1 MEFTAEQKLYA
12 DIVQKAWEDA
22 NFKKALVE
30 NPVATIESFTGQK
43 LNLPAGKTLVVR
55 DQTDETT
62 VYINIPAAPEMNAEL
77 SEEQLEAVAGGCAV
91 DTSGS
96 MYCDGGFGY
105 GNFNPLKNIKLYNY

>member
-12 DIVQKAWEDA
+12 DLVQKAWEDA

-30 NPVATIESFTGQK
+30 NPVATIEAFTGQK

-62 VYINIPAAPEMNAEL
+62 VYINIPAQEDMSDVEL
-77 SEEQLEAVAGGCAV
+77 SEEQLEAAAGGKWWPPIKLPFPTGTTGPTFP
-91 DTSGS
+91 TSGE
-96 MYCDGGFGY
+96 DGWV
-105 GNFNPLKNIKLYNY
+105 PR